1 MIADKMKNM
10 VANSS
15 AIRAMFE
22 EGNRLAGIYGAENVF
37 DFSLGNPNVPAPE
50 AVKNAI
56 IEIVN
61 DTDPVALHGYTD
73 RDRQMDS
80 TAYDGQRSSDVDIKD
95 PWKDIA
101 VAAVL
106 PRRQHC
112 RIWG

>member
-1 MIADKMKNM
+1 MAVLRKIRKNSNAKNPYGLSLLM
-10 VANSS
+10 QKLFMLNQKE
-15 AIRAMFE
+15 FE
-22 EGNRLAGIYGAENVF
+22 AAEQLSQGMTGITEYMCQFSELFGFTAE
-37 DFSLGNPNVPAPE
+37 
-50 AVKNAI
+50 
-56 IEIVN
+56 
-61 DTDPVALHGYTD
+61 YTD

-101 VAAVL
+101 VVAVL

>member
-1 MIADKMKNM
+1 MKEKKSNIGKYLLISGS
-10 VANSS
+10 VCYGCY
-15 AIRAMFE
+15 R
-22 EGNRLAGIYGAENVF
+22 IYGSGWSAGGGFAVSEYGDVFPELFGFTAE
-37 DFSLGNPNVPAPE
+37 
-50 AVKNAI
+50 
-56 IEIVN
+56 
-61 DTDPVALHGYTD
+61 YTD

>member
-56 IEIVN
+56 IEIVSEE
-61 DTDPVALHGYTD
+61 DQSYFTDIPTATAD
-73 RDRQMDS
+73 MQM
-80 TAYDGQRSSDVDIKD
+80 
-95 PWKDIA
+95 
-101 VAAVL
+101 
-106 PRRQHC
+106 
-112 RIWG
+112 

>member
-1 MIADKMKNM
+1 MKEKKSNIGKYLLILVPFVM
-10 VANSS
+10 GVTGFTVLDGQPVVDS
-15 AIRAMFE
+15 AVSE
-22 EGNRLAGIYGAENVF
+22 YGDVFPELFGFTAE
-37 DFSLGNPNVPAPE
+37 
-50 AVKNAI
+50 
-56 IEIVN
+56 
-61 DTDPVALHGYTD
+61 YTD

>member
-1 MIADKMKNM
+1 MKEKKSNIGKYLLILVPFVM
-10 VANSS
+10 GVTGFTVLDGQPVVDSV
-15 AIRAMFE
+15 FPE
-22 EGNRLAGIYGAENVF
+22 LFGFTAE
-37 DFSLGNPNVPAPE
+37 
-50 AVKNAI
+50 
-56 IEIVN
+56 
-61 DTDPVALHGYTD
+61 YTD